1 MSRRSE
7 GGNKFTFNFSF
18 CFHNEVKKVKLVL
31 NLGNCSVFP
40 TLNSGW
46 ERNFGIFRG
55 REGGIENFEKQG
67 KYILGGESN
76 FSGSGKGELIIATQK

>member
-1 MSRRSE
+1 MKE
-7 GGNKFTFNFSF
+7 GINLPFGSLINFSF

-55 REGGIENFEKQG
+55 REG
-67 KYILGGESN
+67 SN
-76 FSGSGKGELIIATQK
+76 FSRSGKGDLIIVTH